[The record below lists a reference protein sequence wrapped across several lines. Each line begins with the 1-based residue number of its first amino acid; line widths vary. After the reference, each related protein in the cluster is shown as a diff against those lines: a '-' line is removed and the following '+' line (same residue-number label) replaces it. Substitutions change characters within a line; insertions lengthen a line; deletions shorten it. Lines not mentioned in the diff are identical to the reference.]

1 MRSFIIIAPFALLA
15 ACATPQQQCL
25 DNVTQELRVNTF
37 LIAQTQAN
45 LDRGYAIDR
54 QQRVRRGF
62 DMCRE
67 RDADGVVSTTLCRTT
82 QVRNVDVPQAINLDV
97 ERDTLDQL
105 LARRAVLERQSADA
119 VAQCRALYPE

>member
-1 MRSFIIIAPFALLA
+1 MRSFMILAPFALLA

-25 DNVTQELRVNTF
+25 DTVAQELRVNTF

-54 QQRVRRGF
+54 QQRVSRGF

-67 RDADGVVSTTLCRTT
+67 RDANGEVSTTLCRTT
-82 QVRNVDVPQAINLDV
+82 QVRDVNVPQAINLEV

-105 LARRAVLERQSADA
+105 LARRAVLERQATA
-119 VAQCRALYPE
+119 AAAQCRALYPE

>member
-1 MRSFIIIAPFALLA
+1 MRSFIILAPFALLA

-54 QQRVRRGF
+54 QQRVSRGF

-67 RDADGVVSTTLCRTT
+67 RAADGVVSSTLCRTT